1 MRVGATIF
9 NQNYNDWDRYEAEEQ
24 GKPVAK
30 RAERSDREIF
40 NEEIDIARIA
50 DDSAFDSVW
59 TIEHH
64 FTPYTMVTN
73 PLQYL
78 TYMAGI
84 TKHVDLGTMVTVLP
98 WHNPVRVAED
108 VNMLDAF
115 LGHGRNVICGVGR
128 GLGRRE
134 YAGLGVDQNE
144 ARGRFDESLQVLK
157 QLLATGQCDFDGEF
171 YKIHGLRLRPQPDRD
186 LSVNLWC
193 AGGTDQTVQ
202 IIAKHGVRPLTIP
215 TTSLDVALA
224 NMRRYAALRRDAGHA
239 PSHTK
244 LALWTYVAET
254 TSEAKL
260 GAEQYM
266 VEYAKSALRHYELLG
281 THLKDIKG
289 YEAYG
294 AQSDALRKDPTLFTG
309 GFYNSHPWGTPAQTI
324 ARATELAEAFGTD
337 EIMFIFKYGAMPMAK
352 AEKSMRLF
360 AKEVLPALK
369 ELNPKPLVAED
380 RAGSTTAGSTT
391 TRATA

>member
-1 MRVGATIF
+1 MRIGATIF
-9 NQNYNDWDRYEAEEQ
+9 NQNYADWDRYEAEEQ
-24 GKPVAK
+24 GKSVAK
-30 RAERSDREIF
+30 RAARSDREIF
-40 NEEIDIARIA
+40 NEEIGIARIA
-50 DDSAFDSVW
+50 DDCGFDSVW

-78 TYMAGI
+78 TYIAGI
-84 TKHVDLGTMVTVLP
+84 TKHVDVGTMVTVLP

-115 LGHGRNVICGVGR
+115 LGPDRDIICGVGR

-134 YAGLGVDQNE
+134 YAGLGIDQNE
-144 ARGRFDESLQVLK
+144 ARGRFDESLQVLT
-157 QLLATGQCDFDGEF
+157 QLLATGKCDFDGEF
-171 YKIHGLRLRPQPDRD
+171 YKIHGLRLRPQPEHD
-186 LSVNLWC
+186 LSANLWC
-193 AGGTDQTVQ
+193 AGGTEQTVQ

-215 TTSLDVALA
+215 TTSLDVALL
-224 NMRRYAALRRDAGHA
+224 NMRRYAALRQDAGYA

-254 TSEAKL
+254 TSEAEA
-260 GAEQYM
+260 GAKQHM
-266 VEYAKSALRHYELLG
+266 VEYADSALRHYELLG

-294 AQSDALRKDPTLFTG
+294 AQSDALRKDASPFKQ
-309 GFYNSHPWGTPAQTI
+309 GFYNSHPWGTPKQTI
-324 ARATELAEAFGTD
+324 ARATELAKAFGTN
-337 EIMFIFKYGAMPMAK
+337 EIMFIFKYGAMPMAI

-360 AKEVLPALK
+360 AKEVMPALK
-369 ELNPKPLVAED
+369 ELNPEPLRPAEHRSAD
-380 RAGSTTAGSTT
+380 EAVGGTTSAS
-391 TRATA
+391 

>member
-9 NQNYNDWDRYEAEEQ
+9 NQNYSDWDRYEAEEQ

-30 RAERSDREIF
+30 RPARSDRAIF

-50 DDSAFDSVW
+50 DDSGFDSVW

-78 TYMAGI
+78 TYIAGI
-84 TKHVDLGTMVTVLP
+84 TKRVDLGTMVTVLP

-115 LGHGRNVICGVGR
+115 LGPDRNVICGVGR
-128 GLGRRE
+128 GLARRE
-134 YAGLGVDQNE
+134 YAGMGIDQNE
-144 ARGRFDESLQVLK
+144 ARARFDESLQVLT
-157 QLLATGQCDFDGEF
+157 QLLATGQCEFDGEF
-171 YKIHGLRLRPQPDRD
+171 YKVHGLRLRPQLEHD

-193 AGGTDQTVQ
+193 AGGTEQTVQ

-215 TTSLDVALA
+215 TTSLDLALV
-224 NMRRYAALRRDAGHA
+224 NMRHYAELRRDAGYP

-254 TSEAKL
+254 TSEAQAA
-260 GAEQYM
+260 AERHM
-266 VEYAKSALRHYELLG
+266 VEYANSALRHYQLPAR
-281 THLKDIKG
+281 IC
-289 YEAYG
+289 G
-294 AQSDALRKDPTLFTG
+294 AS
-309 GFYNSHPWGTPAQTI
+309 
-324 ARATELAEAFGTD
+324 RATRRTARNRTRCAKMPHRSRAASTITIL
-337 EIMFIFKYGAMPMAK
+337 GARRRR
-352 AEKSMRLF
+352 RLRERPSSLTPS
-360 AKEVLPALK
+360 ALTRSCSSSSTAPCPWPRRKRACASLP
-369 ELNPKPLVAED
+369 
-380 RAGSTTAGSTT
+380 R
-391 TRATA
+391 R

>member
-9 NQNYNDWDRYEAEEQ
+9 NQNYADWDRYEAEEQ

-30 RAERSDREIF
+30 RAARSDREIF
-40 NEEIDIARIA
+40 TEEIGIARMA
-50 DDSAFDSVW
+50 DDLGFDSVW

-78 TYMAGI
+78 TYIAGI

-134 YAGLGVDQNE
+134 YAGLGIDQNE
-144 ARGRFDESLQVLK
+144 ARGRFDESLQVLN
-157 QLLATGQCDFDGEF
+157 QLLATGQCEFDGEF
-171 YKIHGLRLRPQPDRD
+171 YKIHGLHLRPQPDRD
-186 LSVNLWC
+186 LSHNLWC
-193 AGGTDQTVQ
+193 AGGTAETVE

-215 TTSLDVALA
+215 TTSLDISLA
-224 NMRRYAALRRDAGHA
+224 GMRRYAAIRQAAGHA

-244 LALWTYVAET
+244 LALWTYVADT
-254 TSEAKL
+254 TAEAEA

-266 VEYAKSALRHYELLG
+266 QEYGKSALRHYELLG

-289 YEAYG
+289 YESYA

-309 GFYNSHPWGTPAQTI
+309 GFYKSHPWGTPAQTI
-324 ARATELAEAFGTD
+324 ARATELAKAFGTD

-352 AEKSMRLF
+352 AEKSMQLF

-369 ELNPKPLVAED
+369 ELNPKPLETEERKPVAES
-380 RAGSTTAGSTT
+380 A
-391 TRATA
+391 ATAK

>member
-1 MRVGATIF
+1 MRIGATIF
-9 NQNYNDWDRYEAEEQ
+9 NQNYGDWDRYEAEEQ
-24 GKPVAK
+24 GKSVAK
-30 RAERSDREIF
+30 RATRSDREIF
-40 NEEIDIARIA
+40 TEELGIARMA
-50 DDSAFDSVW
+50 DDLGFDSVW

-78 TYMAGI
+78 TYIAGI
-84 TKHVDLGTMVTVLP
+84 TKRVDLGTMVTVLP

-115 LGHGRNVICGVGR
+115 LGTGRNVICGVGR

-144 ARGRFDESLQVLK
+144 ARGRFDESLQVLR
-157 QLLATGQCDFDGEF
+157 QLLATGQCEFDGEF
-171 YKIHGLRLRPQPDRD
+171 YKIHGLRLRPQPERD
-186 LSVNLWC
+186 LSANLWC
-193 AGGTDQTVQ
+193 AGGTEQTVQ

-224 NMRRYAALRRDAGHA
+224 NMRRYAALRRDAGYA

-254 TSEAKL
+254 TSEAQA
-260 GAEQYM
+260 GAERHM
-266 VEYAKSALRHYELLG
+266 VEYANSALRHYELLG
-281 THLKDIKG
+281 THLKSIKG

-294 AQSDALRKDPTLFTG
+294 AQSDALRKDPSLFTR

-324 ARATELAEAFGTD
+324 ARATELAQAFGTD
-337 EIMFIFKYGAMPMAK
+337 ELMFIFKYGAMPMAM

-369 ELNPKPLVAED
+369 ALNPKPLAPED
-380 RAGSTTAGSTT
+380 RTGSPTAGSTT
-391 TRATA
+391 SRATA